1 MMKMGLFTE
10 LYCLMKHLVI
20 VALLLFSVP
29 LAAKK
34 APKWKDGNFKSTD
47 SGLQYK
53 ILKDGK
59 GDSIRLTDDV
69 LAEVYR
75 YSPADHKLIKDKGNS
90 HEGKIISLHDK
101 KNIPGIIQAIQQLK
115 KGGKGYFIIPPSLGK
130 AGIRDTLYCY
140 IIIKNVFR
148 NEQEVFVADTVSDSV
163 AQENVGIV
171 VTDPGEKYFGDTL
184 FSVMKLVEQPQLVD
198 CGIAKVIIAFKFE
211 MSYFEN
217 GLQRKSILVF
227 IECPEVYGKDYFT
240 KGASYVVTCVPL
252 LDDLKTGSRTMNA
265 YSLEKLDRYYG
276 LRVRKM

>member
-10 LYCLMKHLVI
+10 LYRPMKHLAI
-20 VALLLFSVP
+20 VALLLFSLP

-34 APKWKDGNFKSTD
+34 TPKWKNGNFKTTS

-53 ILKDGK
+53 VVKEGK
-59 GDSIRLTDDV
+59 GDSIHLSDDV

-75 YSPADHKLIKDKGNS
+75 YSSTNGAMIRDVGYKQ
-90 HEGKIISLHDK
+90 EGKIISLDNK
-101 KNIPGIIQAIQQLK
+101 KNIPGIIQAIQKLK

-130 AGIRDTLYCY
+130 AGSKDTLYCY

-148 NEQEVFVADTVSDSV
+148 NEQEVFVADTVTDSV

-171 VTDPGEKYFGDTL
+171 VTDPGEKYFGDTV
-184 FSVMKLVEQPQLVD
+184 FSVMKLAEQPQLVD

-217 GLQRKSILVF
+217 GVQRKSILVF

-240 KGASYVVTCVPL
+240 KGSSYVVTCVPL
-252 LDDLKTGSRTMNA
+252 LDDFKTGSRTMNA